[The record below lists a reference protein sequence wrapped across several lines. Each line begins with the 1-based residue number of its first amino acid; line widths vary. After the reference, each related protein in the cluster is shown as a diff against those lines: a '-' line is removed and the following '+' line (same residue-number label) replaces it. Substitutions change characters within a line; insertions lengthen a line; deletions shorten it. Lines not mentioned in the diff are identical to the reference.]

1 MSQSDLLKIAIAQIA
16 PEWLH
21 REATLQKVVHCVKEA
36 AGSGAGLV
44 VFGEALVPGYPF
56 WVEKTDGAVFESAI
70 QQEIFAHYVNEA
82 VCIERGDLD
91 GLCAIASEY
100 EVAIYL
106 GIIEQPRDRGRSLYC
121 TLVYI
126 DQQGIIQSAHRKVMP
141 TYEERLVW
149 AMGDGNG
156 LVTHSLAPF
165 TVGGLNC
172 WENWLPLA
180 RATLYAQGED
190 LHVSVWPGNDRNTR
204 DLIPMI
210 ARESR
215 SYVVAA
221 CGLFTDKDITDDLP
235 QARLMKDQMSGTL
248 ANGGSCVAAPDGSW
262 LLEPVIDQEGIFYV
276 EIDHQ
281 KVRAARLTLDVS
293 GHYSRPDIFQ
303 LEVNQQRAS
312 ILKKPQK
319 NP

>member
-1 MSQSDLLKIAIAQIA
+1 MSKPEILKVAIAQIS
-16 PEWLH
+16 PKWLH
-21 REATLQKVVHCVKEA
+21 REATMGKVVDCVKEA
-36 AGSGAGLV
+36 ASEEAGLI

-56 WVEKTDGAVFESAI
+56 WVEKTDGAVFESPV
-70 QQEIFAHYVNEA
+70 QQEIFAHYVKEA
-82 VCIERGDLD
+82 VCIERGDLEA
-91 GLCAIASEY
+91 LCATALESKI
-100 EVAIYL
+100 AIYL

-126 DQQGIIQSAHRKVMP
+126 DQQGVIQSTHRKVMP

-149 AMGDGNG
+149 ANGDGNG
-156 LVTHSLAPF
+156 LVTHSLSPF

-210 ARESR
+210 AKESR
-215 SYVVAA
+215 SYMIAA
-221 CGLFTDKDITDDLP
+221 CGLFSDKDITDDLP
-235 QARLMKDQMSGTL
+235 QSPLMKERIKGTL

-262 LLEPVIDQEGIFYV
+262 LLEPLINQEGIFYAD
-276 EIDHQ
+276 IDHQ
-281 KVRAARLTLDVS
+281 KVRAARLSLDVS

-303 LEVNQQRAS
+303 LEVNQQRAT

>member
-1 MSQSDLLKIAIAQIA
+1 MGQSEILKVAIAQIS
-16 PEWLH
+16 PKWLH
-21 REATLQKVVHCVKEA
+21 REATLQKVIDCVREA
-36 AGSGAGLV
+36 AGKGAGLV

-56 WVEKTDGAVFESAI
+56 WVEKTDGAVFESPV

-91 GLCAIASEY
+91 VLCATALESKI
-100 EVAIYL
+100 AIYL

-126 DQQGIIQSAHRKVMP
+126 DQQGVIQSTHRKVMP

-149 AMGDGNG
+149 ANGDGNG
-156 LVTHSLAPF
+156 LVTHSLSPF

-210 ARESR
+210 AKESR
-215 SYVVAA
+215 SYVIAA
-221 CGLFTDKDITDDLP
+221 CGLFSDKDITDDLP
-235 QARLMKDQMSGTL
+235 QSPLMKERIKGTL

-262 LLEPVIDQEGIFYV
+262 LLEPVINQEGIFYAD
-276 EIDHQ
+276 IDHQ
-281 KVRAARLTLDVS
+281 KVRAARLSLDVS

-303 LEVNQQRAS
+303 LEVNQQRAT